1 MIDGLRQFRIDCVCV
16 CVSGGG
22 SEMDRWRWPRPDVE
36 VYTMLVNGLAASLRV
51 SDSLRII
58 TDICR
63 VGISPAEEVS
73 KQFIASKT

>member
-1 MIDGLRQFRIDCVCV
+1 MY
-16 CVSGGG
+16 VSAGG
-22 SEMDRWRWPRPDVE
+22 SDMDRWRWSRPDVE

-73 KQFIASKT
+73 KQASNSLLRCKKLVFDWHCCC